1 MSGSE
6 VGQVPRLPQRLCHSE
21 RSGMIRGSESSPKS
35 RNLLF
40 RLANEPVRLPKSAAP
55 WPIPR
60 LRILATRK
68 GKQIL
73 PNPNS

>member
-1 MSGSE
+1 
-6 VGQVPRLPQRLCHSE
+6 
-21 RSGMIRGSESSPKS
+21 MIRPSESSPKS

-40 RLANEPVRLPKSAAP
+40 SPAREPVRLPKSAAP
-55 WPIPR
+55 WPIPL

-73 PNPNS
+73 PDTPE